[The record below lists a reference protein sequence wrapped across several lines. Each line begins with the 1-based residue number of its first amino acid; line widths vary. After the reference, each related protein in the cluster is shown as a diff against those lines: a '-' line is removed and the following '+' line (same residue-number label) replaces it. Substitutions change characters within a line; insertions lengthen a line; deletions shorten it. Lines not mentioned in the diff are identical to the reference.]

1 MEKWKNAKNIAK
13 NEKKLK
19 NVKKCKKMQ
28 QQMRT
33 HRGEENIAKYSKS
46 W

>member
-19 NVKKCKKMQ
+19 NVKKCKKNA
-28 QQMRT
+28 T
-33 HRGEENIAKYSKS
+33 TNAHTPWRGKYC
-46 W
+46 